1 MIKKSLLIGS
11 ALLLLAVLA
20 APDAQAL
27 SPIRFGVKAGIQTQS
42 LKMQGMNWNELS
54 KSNNFGYQ
62 LGVMAQVPLGPV
74 YLQPEIFYSS
84 ARFKLQGDLLNPDGT
99 MAESDV
105 SAKYSVNTVQLPVL
119 VGIKLL
125 FLRVF
130 AGPSFNLLTDTSNK
144 SGKEGVSFN
153 SSVTK
158 SAVAFQVGAGV
169 EIGKFNIDIRY
180 DGPIQE
186 TGADFYLRQKLHR
199 DGQNQNEQLAAQLGL
214 LLLTGAPPRLHD
226 EKVIL
231 LEGVD
236 PVELYGAGNS
246 NIEKISAKFPKLK
259 IIARGSSVKV
269 MGEASEIGRFE
280 QKLTDLIDYYGR
292 YGHLSGEVIDQVY
305 DGGMPKRDETADKD
319 AIVFGNN
326 GVIVRARTV
335 NQQKLVQ
342 LYEHND
348 LLFAVGP
355 AGSGK
360 TYTAIALAVPRIE
373 KQRGQ
378 AHYPHPA
385 GRGSG

>member
-1 MIKKSLLIGS
+1 M
-11 ALLLLAVLA
+11 
-20 APDAQAL
+20 
-27 SPIRFGVKAGIQTQS
+27 T
-42 LKMQGMNWNELS
+42 
-54 KSNNFGYQ
+54 
-62 LGVMAQVPLGPV
+62 
-74 YLQPEIFYSS
+74 
-84 ARFKLQGDLLNPDGT
+84 
-99 MAESDV
+99 
-105 SAKYSVNTVQLPVL
+105 
-119 VGIKLL
+119 
-125 FLRVF
+125 
-130 AGPSFNLLTDTSNK
+130 
-144 SGKEGVSFN
+144 
-153 SSVTK
+153 
-158 SAVAFQVGAGV
+158 
-169 EIGKFNIDIRY
+169 
-180 DGPIQE
+180 
-186 TGADFYLRQKLHR
+186 
-199 DGQNQNEQLAAQLGL
+199 
-214 LLLTGAPPRLHD
+214 

-360 TYTAIALAVPRIE
+360 TYTAIALAVRSIE

>member
-1 MIKKSLLIGS
+1 M
-11 ALLLLAVLA
+11 
-20 APDAQAL
+20 
-27 SPIRFGVKAGIQTQS
+27 T
-42 LKMQGMNWNELS
+42 
-54 KSNNFGYQ
+54 
-62 LGVMAQVPLGPV
+62 
-74 YLQPEIFYSS
+74 
-84 ARFKLQGDLLNPDGT
+84 
-99 MAESDV
+99 
-105 SAKYSVNTVQLPVL
+105 
-119 VGIKLL
+119 
-125 FLRVF
+125 
-130 AGPSFNLLTDTSNK
+130 
-144 SGKEGVSFN
+144 
-153 SSVTK
+153 
-158 SAVAFQVGAGV
+158 
-169 EIGKFNIDIRY
+169 
-180 DGPIQE
+180 
-186 TGADFYLRQKLHR
+186 
-199 DGQNQNEQLAAQLGL
+199 
-214 LLLTGAPPRLHD
+214 

-360 TYTAIALAVPRIE
+360 TYTAKLGFLPGDMKEKLDPYLQPLYDALDDMIPAAKLNKYMEEGTVQIAPLAFM
-373 KQRGQ
+373 RGRTLDNAFVILDEAQ
-378 AHYPHPA
+378 NTTLSQIKMFLTRM
-385 GRGSG
+385 GRSARFIVTGDLTQIDLARKADSGLSTVMKLLQGIDGIGMVEFDNRDIIRHRLVKYIVEAFDNQSKASEPELFAQDNNPERSN